1 MTPRQRLLGSLAAF
15 ALLAVSCSGSSDTS
29 SDLLDNT
36 ADGLSVQPVDDGIQ
50 TDDGGSEPTVSAIPI
65 TYFDGST
72 GTLADFAGRPTV
84 VNFFASWCAPC
95 RAELPHFESTF
106 KTWGDE
112 VNFVGIATNDDR
124 ANALDLIEETGITFQ
139 ILDDPNQELF
149 FALDGFSMPTTV
161 FLDADGSV
169 VETRVGVILEEELE
183 TKVADLAA

>member
-1 MTPRQRLLGSLAAF
+1 MTHRRRLLGLLVAF
-15 ALLAVSCSGSSDTS
+15 ALLAVACSGSSNSS

-36 ADGLSVQPVDDGIQ
+36 GDGLSVQPVDDGIE
-50 TDDGGSEPTVSAIPI
+50 TDDGSDTAVSAIPI
-65 TYFDGST
+65 TYFDGTT
-72 GTLADFAGRPTV
+72 GTLADFSGRPTV

-124 ANALDLIEETGITFQ
+124 TNALDLIEETGITFE

-149 FALDGFSMPTTV
+149 FALDGFSMPTTI